1 MKSTY
6 IEWLKSSVE
15 TDVHARLTQFDTGT
29 WITDA
34 RVQLSK
40 TPGHP
45 SRGRT
50 IEPDMIYSTSGF
62 EASSRKQ
69 HIISPITVSE
79 NITEAEIGSALLYGW
94 ALANAYR
101 VRTSSENMPLP
112 DEYSV
117 VSYACGR
124 YSTAHPVFMGDIQTA
139 SLFDDF
145 DIQYII
151 LDRR

>member
-6 IEWLKSSVE
+6 LEWLKSRVE
-15 TDVHARLTQFDTGT
+15 TDVEAKLTQFDTGT

-34 RVQLSK
+34 RVQMSN
-40 TPGHP
+40 
-45 SRGRT
+45 RT

-69 HIISPITVSE
+69 HIISPVTVSE

-145 DIQYII
+145 DIYSII